1 MFSRQ
6 TTGPKPGC
14 WRHRRARWPRSKQL
28 VFDSPR
34 RGGNPPHLFRG
45 WGPQAHSVPARASHL
60 SDWPQ
65 ACSRQCGRAPLATR
79 SGACSRRA
87 SATWR
92 RPTCSRLTRTSP
104 TPPFG
109 RRTIWARGRTVR
121 CSLRRLRRAPPAA
134 RGISRGGGQRARLP
148 QPRRQDGHA
157 ARVPV
162 AHAYVAHLQAAAGQ
176 PAEVAAAA
184 WRRAAAT
191 ALAAADTGPRRARRG
206 SSDAAAPPVPA
217 QPSGH
222 ASRRAAGPFSVGGA
236 AAVRRHAEPGGARA
250 RVQVQ
255 GRHPRA
261 PSRPRPRPLR
271 RGAGRSC
278 TRRRR
283 LEPRPCA

>member
-1 MFSRQ
+1 MLGFMYVKEEIGQ
-6 TTGPKPGC
+6 GTGVGVQGLYKQASHPQHPPLRLA
-14 WRHRRARWPRSKQL
+14 WRSGHPVMYQSTSGSFETRARKL
-28 VFDSPR
+28 VSANDRPKTRLLEASARPLAKVETTSVRFAKT
-34 RGGNPPHLFRG
+34 GGEPAAFASRVGHK
-45 WGPQAHSVPARASHL
+45 HTVPARASHL

-162 AHAYVAHLQAAAGQ
+162 AHAYVAHLQAVESHEQKQRHHQ
-176 PAEVAAAA
+176 P
-184 WRRAAAT
+184 WRPQE
-191 ALAAADTGPRRARRG
+191 L
-206 SSDAAAPPVPA
+206 S
-217 QPSGH
+217 QW
-222 ASRRAAGPFSVGGA
+222 
-236 AAVRRHAEPGGARA
+236 
-250 RVQVQ
+250 QQ
-255 GRHPRA
+255 QQ
-261 PSRPRPRPLR
+261 
-271 RGAGRSC
+271 
-278 TRRRR
+278 
-283 LEPRPCA
+283 